1 MTNERI
7 NSIMQYFDRNFLC
20 KPYSETSRRSSIDNN
35 SAYPEL
41 PEYKQTFPTIG
52 VDWGSDISKEMNLL
66 QGYAFAK
73 REMEAKQNQQRV
85 GYVNPHNRAQ
95 IIHYIEEDIKQT
107 TKLCK
112 EMLNMKYGTCFGIAK
127 VVFNNP
133 ATIVFWADG
142 TKTVVKAGKGDRFDP
157 EKGLAMAIAKRALGN
172 EGNYYNVFREHLPKT
187 KVVKSTANRKKAGKK
202 TTADRKKTAK
212 KTTEDKAMDLAVA
225 NGLVVD
231 TNTGEKFVAE
241 PKLTKTPRRTKK
253 EG

>member
-20 KPYSETSRRSSIDNN
+20 KPYSEAARRSSIDNN

-85 GYVNPHNRAQ
+85 RYVNPHNRAQ

-112 EMLNMKYGTCFGIAK
+112 EMLNMKYGMCFGIEK
-127 VVFNNP
+127 VIFNDP

-142 TKTVVKAGKGDRFDP
+142 TKTIVKAGKGDRFDP

-187 KVVKSTANRKKAGKK
+187 KVVKSSTGRKKAGKK
-202 TTADRKKTAK
+202 TTTARKKTAK

-225 NGLVVD
+225 NGLVVGK
-231 TNTGEKFVAE
+231 NTGEKLIAE
-241 PKLTKTPRRTKK
+241 PKLTGTPRRAKK